1 MGICMGDSLG
11 CTTCAICLNPVR
23 ETRRNTPLRCNHLF
37 HSHCIEDW
45 KARGKQTCPV
55 CRKIFD
61 GTNFKVT
68 IKIENMLNHSTFT
81 TPVEEEHYIFD
92 TLDAF
97 FDIEDTDD
105 LESLLRDFGVSV
117 SNLDPIILNTEG

>member
-1 MGICMGDSLG
+1 MWSL
-11 CTTCAICLNPVR
+11 ISLSLHR
-23 ETRRNTPLRCNHLF
+23 EL
-37 HSHCIEDW
+37 
-45 KARGKQTCPV
+45 
-55 CRKIFD
+55 D

-68 IKIENMLNHSTFT
+68 VKIENMLNHSTFT
-81 TPVEEEHYIFD
+81 TPVEEENYIFD

-117 SNLDPIILNTEG
+117 SNLDPSILNTE

>member
-1 MGICMGDSLG
+1 MADSED

-23 ETRRNTPLRCNHLF
+23 ETRHNKVIRCGHLF
-37 HSHCIEDW
+37 HSHCIENW

-68 IKIENMLNHSTFT
+68 VKIENMLNHSTFT
-81 TPVEEEHYIFD
+81 TPVEEENYIFD

-117 SNLDPIILNTEG
+117 SNLDPSILNTE